1 MSGFVVALIAIA
13 ALVWLLT
20 GGLRRRR
27 ERQHD
32 AHADSSGIPGS
43 SNDRAA
49 PMLATA
55 AAIAVEV
62 VAMAAAVTEAERAA
76 GEHCELRTPRGV

>member
-32 AHADSSGIPGS
+32 AHADGSGIPGN
-43 SNDRAA
+43 SNDSGC
-49 PMLATA
+49 TD
-55 AAIAVEV
+55 V
-62 VAMAAAVTEAERAA
+62 
-76 GEHCELRTPRGV
+76 GDGGGDCGGGGDGGGGGD